1 MLTHATILFFT
12 NSFAIFVIDFLLG
25 YVEMII
31 TGFIVTDKCTY
42 FKKLTISL
50 ELDFITQNAI
60 IYVLIAWVIIYVTA
74 KGLKLQKYGVEI
86 KPYSL
91 VYKNKQVNS
100 VLIRV
105 LSRTKRGI
113 KVFADV
119 SVIAGFLMMGY
130 AFYFLLNNI
139 SNFFVAQ
146 DEFAE
151 LTLLIPGVTLTSA
164 PAIAFFLLS
173 IPIVLVMHEGAHGIV
188 AALEKIKIKT
198 GGFAIFIALFA
209 GFVEPD
215 EEEFDKAKKI
225 SKLRVIGAG
234 ATSNVMFAI
243 VLGAIM
249 LTNPI
254 FGMVLES
261 MPLFGEVILNTFYE
275 LSQGVLILSIIPN
288 LGAEQAGL
296 LTNDVII
303 SINDIPIHGP
313 ADFPI
318 LNPGERASVTVL
330 RDGQALEFGLE
341 VMSSPDDPERG
352 LIGIMRDNSIPYK
365 PVMDFIDWTN
375 VDFNVSMFL
384 LWLWMISFFIG
395 IINMLPLPI
404 LDGGKFIH
412 TIIDK
417 RISDNAVNQVMW
429 GIYAF
434 TFVMF
439 GLNIALSY
447 VKSGWFTI

>member
-1 MLTHATILFFT
+1 M
-12 NSFAIFVIDFLLG
+12 
-25 YVEMII
+25 
-31 TGFIVTDKCTY
+31 
-42 FKKLTISL
+42 
-50 ELDFITQNAI
+50 
-60 IYVLIAWVIIYVTA
+60 AWVIIILVTKA
-74 KGLKLQKYGVEI
+74 LKLEKYGFEL
-86 KPYSL
+86 KAYSL
-91 VYKNKQVNS
+91 VYKNKGVNDALIK
-100 VLIRV
+100 VLG
-105 LSRTKRGI
+105 RTKRGI

-119 SVIAGFLMMGY
+119 SVIAGFIMMGF
-130 AFYFLLNNI
+130 AFYFLLNNVT
-139 SNFFVAQ
+139 NYFVAQ
-146 DEFAE
+146 SNFSE
-151 LTLLIPGVTLTSA
+151 LTVLIPGVTLTSA
-164 PAIAFFLLS
+164 PAITYFLLS

-198 GGFAIFIALFA
+198 GGFAVFIALFA

-234 ATSNVMFAI
+234 ATSNVLFAI

-261 MPLFGEVILNTFYE
+261 IPLFGDVILNIFYE
-275 LSQGVLILSIIPN
+275 LSQGVLILSIIEN
-288 LGAEQAGL
+288 SGAEQAGL
-296 LTNDVII
+296 LANDVITT
-303 SINDIPIHGP
+303 INDVPIHGP

-318 LNPGERASVTVL
+318 LNPGETASVSVL

-341 VMSSPDDPERG
+341 VMASPDDPERG

-365 PVMDFIDWTN
+365 PVMNFIDWTN
-375 VDFNVSMFL
+375 VDFNISMFL

-417 RISDNAVNQVMW
+417 RISDKSVNIVMW

-434 TFVMF
+434 TFVLF

-447 VKSGWFTI
+447 MKSGWFTI

>member
-1 MLTHATILFFT
+1 MLTHATVLFFT

-25 YVEMII
+25 YVEIII

-60 IYVLIAWVIIYVTA
+60 IYVLIAWVIIFVTA

-86 KPYSL
+86 KAYSL

-100 VLIRV
+100 VLIKI
-105 LSRTKRGI
+105 LSRTRRGI
-113 KVFADV
+113 RVFADL

-130 AFYFLLNNI
+130 AFYFLLNNVA
-139 SNFFVAQ
+139 NFFVAK

-151 LTLLIPGVTLTSA
+151 LTILIPGVTLTSA

-243 VLGAIM
+243 VLSAIM
-249 LTNPI
+249 LTNPL

-261 MPLFGEVILNTFYE
+261 LPIFGEVILNTFYE

-288 LGAEQAGL
+288 SGAEQAGL
-296 LTNDVII
+296 FANDII
-303 SINDIPIHGP
+303 TSINDIPIHGP
-313 ADFPI
+313 IDFPI
-318 LNPGERASVTVL
+318 LNPGETASVTVL
-330 RDGQALEFGLE
+330 RDSQTLEFGVE
-341 VMSSPDDPERG
+341 IMPAPEDPERG

-365 PVMDFIDWTN
+365 PVMNFIDWTN

-417 RISDNAVNQVMW
+417 RISDNAVNGVMW

-434 TFVMF
+434 TFVLF

-447 VKSGWFTI
+447 MKSGWFTI

>member
-1 MLTHATILFFT
+1 M
-12 NSFAIFVIDFLLG
+12 
-25 YVEMII
+25 
-31 TGFIVTDKCTY
+31 
-42 FKKLTISL
+42 
-50 ELDFITQNAI
+50 
-60 IYVLIAWVIIYVTA
+60 LIAWVIIFVTA

-86 KPYSL
+86 KAYSL

-100 VLIRV
+100 VLIKI
-105 LSRTKRGI
+105 LSRTRRGI
-113 KVFADV
+113 RVFADV
-119 SVIAGFLMMGY
+119 SVIAGFIMMGY
-130 AFYFLLNNI
+130 AFYFLLNNV

-146 DEFAE
+146 NEFQE
-151 LTLLIPGVTLTSA
+151 LTVLIPGVTLTSA

-234 ATSNVMFAI
+234 ATSNVLFAI

-261 MPLFGEVILNTFYE
+261 LPLFGEVITNTFYE
-275 LSQGVLILSIIPN
+275 LPQGVLILSIIEN
-288 LGAEQAGL
+288 SGAEQAGL
-296 LTNDVII
+296 LANDII
-303 SINDIPIHGP
+303 TSINGIQILSPI
-313 ADFPI
+313 DFPT
-318 LNPGERASVTVL
+318 LSPGETAQVSVL
-330 RDGQALEFGLE
+330 RDGQNLDYLIEIMPAPE
-341 VMSSPDDPERG
+341 DPERG
-352 LIGIMRDNSIPYK
+352 LIGIMRDNSSAYK
-365 PVMDFIDWTN
+365 PVMNFIDWTN

-417 RISDNAVNQVMW
+417 RVSEKAVNGIMW
-429 GIYAF
+429 GIYGLTF
-434 TFVMF
+434 TIF

-447 VKSGWFTI
+447 MKTGWFTI

>member
-1 MLTHATILFFT
+1 
-12 NSFAIFVIDFLLG
+12 
-25 YVEMII
+25 
-31 TGFIVTDKCTY
+31 
-42 FKKLTISL
+42 
-50 ELDFITQNAI
+50 
-60 IYVLIAWVIIYVTA
+60 VLIAWVIIFVTA

-86 KPYSL
+86 KAYSL

-100 VLIRV
+100 VLIKI
-105 LSRTKRGI
+105 LSRTRRGI
-113 KVFADV
+113 RVFADV
-119 SVIAGFLMMGY
+119 SVIAGFIMMGY
-130 AFYFLLNNI
+130 AFYFLLNNV

-146 DEFAE
+146 NEFQE
-151 LTLLIPGVTLTSA
+151 LTVLIPGVTLTSA

-215 EEEFDKAKKI
+215 EEDFDKAKKI

-243 VLGAIM
+243 VLGAIL

-254 FGMVLES
+254 FGMVLEGI
-261 MPLFGEVILNTFYE
+261 PLFGEVISNTFYE
-275 LSQGVLILSIIPN
+275 LPQGVLILSIIEN
-288 LGAEQAGL
+288 SGAEQAGL
-296 LTNDVII
+296 LANDII
-303 SINDIPIHGP
+303 TSINGIQILSPI
-313 ADFPI
+313 DFPS
-318 LNPGERASVTVL
+318 LSPGETAQVSVL
-330 RDGQALEFGLE
+330 RDGQNLDYLIEIMPAPE
-341 VMSSPDDPERG
+341 DPERG
-352 LIGIMRDNSIPYK
+352 LIGIMRDNSSAYK
-365 PVMDFIDWTN
+365 PVMNFIDWTN

-417 RISDNAVNQVMW
+417 RVSEKAVNGIMW
-429 GIYAF
+429 GIYGLTF
-434 TFVMF
+434 TIF

-447 VKSGWFTI
+447 MKTGWFTI